1 MWTYFC
7 LLCASISLLFISLG
21 SFSNFSRTMSQTP
34 VVVVTTRCQLTARR
48 VVLLRQLIGL
58 LVWLIECGLFHCF
71 HRNVI
76 LFSTFVLYWYNSLT
90 VQLHDWQSCLILKSY
105 FACPTVLLRQKFVYL
120 HVTLLFVQ
128 QRSQLF
134 TYLLTHGIVWIDMY
148 GSWRWCTRWGG
159 AAFEGRISQ
168 KYPFHVFVWELR
180 YHITM
185 KILWLYSR

>member
-1 MWTYFC
+1 VDIFLPFICEY
-7 LLCASISLLFISLG
+7 LLLFISLG
-21 SFSNFSRTMSQTP
+21 SFFNFSRTMSQTP

-48 VVLLRQLIGL
+48 VVLLRQLIEF

-134 TYLLTHGIVWIDMY
+134 TYLLTELY
-148 GSWRWCTRWGG
+148 GLICMVVGG
-159 AAFEGRISQ
+159 DARDGGRAAFEGRISQ